1 MNVWYVVYTKEQAE
15 AQALDHPRR
24 QGYTTYLLRYQER
37 RRHARRWEL
46 VADAVS
52 KSSF

>member
-1 MNVWYVVYTKEQAE
+1 MTVWYVVYTKEQAE

-24 QGYTTYLLRYQER
+24 QGDTTYLPRYQKR
-37 RRHARRWEL
+37 RRHARRWKL
-46 VADAVS
+46 VAAAVS